1 MVTIAKEINIL
12 KAGPEVY
19 FNFDDWYERHLRGT
33 LMEDLMRLYR
43 VRKEEVVEILI
54 AIVNPLIARKLNK
67 HKPYHP

>member
-33 LMEDLMRLYR
+33 LMEDLMRLY
-43 VRKEEVVEILI
+43 
-54 AIVNPLIARKLNK
+54 
-67 HKPYHP
+67 